1 MSWNFIKN
9 KNKEQPKKKGAK
21 GKSKNIYYILFYYIN
36 IL

>member
-21 GKSKNIYYILFYYIN
+21 GKSKNI
-36 IL
+36 